1 MITILSQTRN
11 AAVAAFLVTSAS
23 MFSQTVI
30 FEQDGKN
37 VPNDWKAINN
47 VSTQPISQTGG
58 NGYWLLETKSATEK
72 DELTSSMYNLSSYAT
87 ATITLEV
94 ATYGNGDNNS
104 AKVEISKDGGT
115 TWSESVLSKTPTSS
129 KYIDGGTFNIS
140 NPGNFVVR
148 LTNNGDKGKGVRIQN
163 FKITATGQG
172 TTTPAAPVLTAPAA
186 PQQGTVG
193 QEFSYEL
200 DASDDAVSFQV
211 VAGSSLPAGLS
222 LNAES
227 GEISGTPTAAGT
239 FTTKFVAANAG
250 GQKSNTIDV
259 TFIIKEEDTTTP
271 PENPMPVG
279 GTIFKQGELF
289 FVGFDG
295 KYETKGPADRF
306 LIATLVDIAP
316 GTHFGIANSRYE
328 AGAAANVR
336 TDRWGGPG
344 DKPHTEP
351 GLITFKY
358 TGDTPIKKGTVMVFD
373 LNGTSNGFNKIH
385 FVSPQQTVSTESRN
399 FSFEVV
405 KSNKPNISNDDPD
418 QMYLIQGGF
427 ELDQKTPT
435 TGAARYILRGKLLHG
450 FTNGNDWVPLTQANS
465 GADTTNGNKTEK
477 KKRSSRLPA
486 ALECLNFALP
496 NGQGAA
502 YYKNSETHEGSFRNI
517 LSSVNTPS
525 KWTIGKP
532 TIKPTVANADA
543 KAFTENGTVQPG
555 TWLGSNG
562 TNWFYCENWENYQVP
577 DKTTDVIIPATAVN
591 KPVVKADDANAAKYK
606 NTATFNNITIQE
618 GAKLTMNGTTEIEM
632 HGNWNNEGTFEMGN
646 STITFAGTGTQVING
661 NDTAKAETFYN
672 VNLANNFNTQESNNL
687 IAKGKLSVQPGYK
700 VTAADGRYISA
711 GNFENQGD
719 GSNFI
724 VEKDGSFVIDNAA
737 ASVSGQIT
745 VQRETKNSD
754 GEQYNFLSAPVK
766 GLNIKA
772 STGSPRVQ
780 AYEEATDFF
789 QDSEGEY
796 IVGKGYAVK
805 DAAAENLYNFQGEV
819 VHGNQTYAME
829 KSGEGYNLLGNPYAA
844 KFSLENFF
852 VVNNNLD
859 TTFYLWDSA
868 VNKEVQ
874 QYGGAYNGNSYAT
887 YNVDNSTGAR
897 ATGGVAQS
905 NAQAETAND
914 KVPNGILKVGQGFIA
929 KATTAGNATF
939 TNEMMVKE
947 GGVAFFGN
955 TAKKQDKDRYWL
967 SLDTPTGVNNQIAVV
982 YYGGGSNAF
991 GKDDSEDISNA
1002 SDLLYTVA
1010 DGKKLIIHGRAPFS
1024 AEDLVKLG
1032 ANAFADG
1039 TYKIKVDRAEGIFA
1053 GAQGI
1058 YLRDKAT
1065 GAVVNLSE
1073 KPYSFRAEAGSLADR
1088 FEIAYTDARFLA
1100 AAEAAVADQVS
1111 VYEDNGGFVVAAPE
1125 KISEIRVYDA
1135 AGKLVQVSRPAE
1147 RKAAVSASAWAKGV
1161 YHFVISAG
1169 QTTATKKVLKK

>member
-1 MITILSQTRN
+1 M
-11 AAVAAFLVTSAS
+11 
-23 MFSQTVI
+23 
-30 FEQDGKN
+30 
-37 VPNDWKAINN
+37 
-47 VSTQPISQTGG
+47 
-58 NGYWLLETKSATEK
+58 
-72 DELTSSMYNLSSYAT
+72 
-87 ATITLEV
+87 
-94 ATYGNGDNNS
+94 
-104 AKVEISKDGGT
+104 
-115 TWSESVLSKTPTSS
+115 
-129 KYIDGGTFNIS
+129 
-140 NPGNFVVR
+140 
-148 LTNNGDKGKGVRIQN
+148 
-163 FKITATGQG
+163 
-172 TTTPAAPVLTAPAA
+172 
-186 PQQGTVG
+186 
-193 QEFSYEL
+193 
-200 DASDDAVSFQV
+200 
-211 VAGSSLPAGLS
+211 
-222 LNAES
+222 
-227 GEISGTPTAAGT
+227 
-239 FTTKFVAANAG
+239 
-250 GQKSNTIDV
+250 
-259 TFIIKEEDTTTP
+259 
-271 PENPMPVG
+271 
-279 GTIFKQGELF
+279 F
-289 FVGFDG
+289 FVGFDAT
-295 KYETKGPADRF
+295 YQQSGPADRF
-306 LIATLVDIAP
+306 LIATLVDIAKD
-316 GTHFGIANSRYE
+316 TEFSIVNSRYE
-328 AGAAANVR
+328 AGAKANER

-344 DKPHTEP
+344 DNPSTAP
-351 GLITFKY
+351 GIITFKY

-373 LNGTSNGFNKIH
+373 LNKDSNGIDKIH

-399 FSFEVV
+399 FSFQVL
-405 KSNKPNISNDDPD
+405 KSNKPNISKDNPD
-418 QMYLIQGGF
+418 QMYLIQGDF

-450 FTNGNDWVPLTQANS
+450 FTNRANWVPLTQANS
-465 GADTTNGNKTEK
+465 GGSNSTDRT
-477 KKRSSRLPA
+477 SRLPA

-496 NGQGAA
+496 GGQGAA
-502 YYKNSETHEGSFRNI
+502 YYKNSETHEGSFRDI
-517 LSSVNTPS
+517 LSSVNTGTN
-525 KWTIGKP
+525 WFAGKP
-532 TIKPTVANADA
+532 TIKPTVASADA

-555 TWLGSNG
+555 TWVGTNG

-606 NTATFNNITIQE
+606 STATFNNITIQE

-711 GNFENQGD
+711 ANFENQGD

-772 STGSPRVQ
+772 ATGSPRVQ

-796 IVGKGYAVK
+796 VVGKGYAVK

-829 KSGEGYNLLGNPYAA
+829 KIGEGYNLLGNPYAA

-852 VVNNNLD
+852 LVNNNLD

-887 YNVDNSTGAR
+887 YNADNSTGTR

-929 KATTAGNATF
+929 KATTEGNATF
-939 TNEMMVKE
+939 TNEMMVRE

-1024 AEDLVKLG
+1024 AEDVVKLG

-1065 GAVVNLSE
+1065 GAIVNLSE